1 MNNMRSR
8 FLYTKII
15 LLLLIGGCNSDFDI
29 SQQNSKLFTAI
40 PPNYSGVAFEN
51 TVVQT
56 KENNHLLNVEFV
68 SGGGVAVGDINNDGL
83 QDIFFTANQTSDRLY
98 LNRGNLKFEDI
109 SKSAKIIDDD
119 KWSTGVTFV
128 DIDSDGDQDIYVC
141 RFEYL
146 ENDLSANQLYI
157 NNGDLTFTE
166 KAENFGVADQGFST
180 SATFCDFNKDN
191 LVDLYVVNQPPSI
204 PGRRGKI
211 SQSDLPGIQ
220 FSDRLYK
227 NMGDGKFIDHTEKS
241 NIRNFGFGLS
251 ALVGDFNDDSWQDIY
266 VSNDFDVA
274 DHLYINQ
281 QDGTF
286 ADMITESTRHIT
298 NFSMGSDAADY
309 DNDGLLDIMVV
320 DMVHEDK
327 KMAKSHMTNIDT
339 KEFLNGI
346 DMGIHHQYMIN
357 TLQRNNGNGT
367 FSELA
372 RLAGVAR
379 TGWSWGPLFADF
391 DNDGLKDIF
400 VTNGVIRNNLHG
412 DLADIYQQKV
422 DSLRKIAQLN
432 NRNPKEL
439 IDVFDFVDLA
449 AIDEIPNYIY
459 KNNGD
464 YTFSNVCVPWGLDQ
478 PTTSNGGAYADFDLD
493 GDLDLV
499 INNLNGV
506 AGLYKNN
513 ASENGIG
520 NYVRFKLNPS
530 NSKSVIG
537 SKISIYNGDELW
549 QVQHIVNTRGFRSKS
564 ESIAHFGV
572 GNNKEISKVMIEWQD
587 STHTMLENIATNQL
601 YVVNQAEAK
610 QSELNS
616 DSEDR
621 IPVFKDAT
629 AELLLSQVLH
639 KENAFDDFSRQVL
652 LPYKLSYAG
661 PVLCVGDIN
670 GDRKEDFFLGGSAG
684 ESGILF
690 VQNRRGTFDEIKTG
704 AWSQDLA
711 SEDTDAEFVDLDKDG
726 DLDLIVASGGNEFNL
741 NDPRL
746 KDRLYIN
753 NGQGIFRK
761 DATSLPEFTK
771 STSCIE
777 PNDFDNDGDIDLFTG
792 GRLIPG
798 KYPYPANSY
807 LLENKGG
814 KFHDVTKERAPDM
827 ENLGLVT
834 SAKWTDH
841 NMDGKAD
848 LVVVGEWMPVTI
860 FTQGFKGTFQK
871 QILDGLEDSNGWYN
885 EVQVADIDEDG
896 DEDYIV
902 GNLGMN
908 YSYKASNE
916 SPLEIFSLDFD
927 RNGTSDIV
935 LSYKHDG
942 QLFPIVGRGRAVKQ
956 MPNLERKFES
966 YEMFSEATIQE
977 IYGES
982 LNNAL
987 NLKAYSFSSNY
998 IENLGDNNFRMKPLP
1013 SLAQSSSINSALIKD
1028 FDDDGYKDLL
1038 ISGNMYQTEVEVPRH
1053 DAGTGLFLKGNGK
1066 GDFEPVSITDSG
1078 FFTPHD
1084 VKDMKVIEVN
1094 GKQII
1099 LVGNNNSFL
1108 QAIEF

>member
-1 MNNMRSR
+1 MNNMSSR
-8 FLYTKII
+8 LLYTQIV
-15 LLLLIGGCNSDFDI
+15 LLLLIGGCKGDFDI
-29 SQQNSKLFTAI
+29 SQQNSKLFTGI
-40 PPNYSGVAFEN
+40 PPAYSGIAFEN

-56 KENNHLLNVEFV
+56 KENNHLVNVEFV

-83 QDIFFTANQTSDRLY
+83 PDIFFAGNQVSDRLY
-98 LNRGNLKFEDI
+98 LNLGNFKFEDI
-109 SKSAKIIDDD
+109 SERAGISQDDL
-119 KWSTGVTFV
+119 WSTGVTFV
-128 DIDSDGDQDIYVC
+128 DIDRDGDQDIYVC
-141 RFEYL
+141 RFVYL
-146 ENDLSANQLYI
+146 ENDQSANQLYI
-157 NNGDLTFTE
+157 NNGDLTFSE
-166 KAENFGVADQGFST
+166 KAETFGVADKGFST
-180 SATFCDFNKDN
+180 SATFCDFDKDN
-191 LVDLYVVNQPPSI
+191 LVDLYIVNQPPSI
-204 PGRRGKI
+204 PGRRGNI

-227 NMGDGKFIDHTEKS
+227 NVGDGKFIDYTDKS

-286 ADMITESTRHIT
+286 ADMIKESTRHIT

-327 KMAKSHMTNIDT
+327 KMAKSYMTNIDT

-346 DMGIHHQYMIN
+346 DMGTHRQYMSN

-379 TGWSWGPLFADF
+379 TGWSWSPLFADF

-400 VTNGVIRNNLHG
+400 ITNGVIRNNLHG

-422 DSLRKIAQLN
+422 DSLRKIAKLN

-449 AIDEIPNYIY
+449 AIDKIPNYIF

-464 YTFSNVCVPWGLDQ
+464 YTFANKVVDWGLDE
-478 PTTSNGGAYADFDLD
+478 PTTSNGAAYADLDLD

-499 INNLNGV
+499 ISDLNGV

-520 NYVRFKLNPS
+520 NYIRFKLNAS
-530 NSKSVIG
+530 NSKNVIG
-537 SKISIYNGDELW
+537 SKISIYNGDDFW

-564 ESIAHFGV
+564 ESVAHFGV
-572 GNNKEISKVMIEWQD
+572 GKNNEISKVIITWQD
-587 STHTMLENIATNQL
+587 SSQTVLENIAVNQL
-601 YVVNQAEAK
+601 YVVNQEESK
-610 QSELNS
+610 KSELHSGS
-616 DSEDR
+616 DDSIPLFEDR
-621 IPVFKDAT
+621 T
-629 AELLLSQVLH
+629 TELLLSHVLH

-652 LPYKLSYAG
+652 LPYRLSYSG
-661 PVLCVGDIN
+661 PVLCVGDVN
-670 GDRKEDFFLGGSAG
+670 GDRREDFFLGGSVG
-684 ESGILF
+684 ESAILF
-690 VQNRRGTFDEIKTG
+690 LQNNRGTFDEVKTG

-711 SEDTDAEFVDLDKDG
+711 SEDTDAEFVDLDRDG
-726 DLDLIVASGGNEFNL
+726 DLDLLVASGGNEFIE
-741 NDPRL
+741 NDNRL

-753 NGQGIFRK
+753 NGKGIFKK
-761 DATSLPEFTK
+761 DLISLPEHTI

-777 PNDFDNDGDIDLFTG
+777 PNDFDNDGDIDLFVG

-807 LLENKGG
+807 LLENNGG
-814 KFHDVTKERAPDM
+814 KFTDVTKEKAPDM

-841 NMDGKAD
+841 NMDGKTD
-848 LVVVGEWMPVTI
+848 LIIVGEWMPVTI
-860 FTQGFKGTFQK
+860 FTQGVNGGFQK
-871 QILDGLEDSNGWYN
+871 QILNGLEDSNGWYY

-896 DEDYIV
+896 DEDFIV

-908 YSYKASNE
+908 YSYKATKE
-916 SPLEIFSLDFD
+916 SPLEIFSHDFD

-935 LSYKHDG
+935 LCYTHDG

-956 MPNLERKFES
+956 VSNLARKFES
-966 YEMFSEATIQE
+966 YEMYSEATLQE

-998 IENLGDNNFRMKPLP
+998 IENMGDNNFRMKPLP
-1013 SLAQSSSINSALIKD
+1013 SLAQASSITCVLIKD
-1028 FDDDGYKDLL
+1028 FDDDGHEDLL
-1038 ISGNMYQTEVEVPRH
+1038 ISGNMYQTEIELPRH
-1053 DAGTGLFLKGNGK
+1053 DAGNGLLLTGNGK
-1066 GDFEPVSITDSG
+1066 GDFEPVSTTDSG
-1078 FFTPHD
+1078 FFTPYD
-1084 VKDMKVIEVN
+1084 VKDMKLIEVN
-1094 GKQII
+1094 GKQFV
-1099 LVGNNNSFL
+1099 LVGNNNFFL
-1108 QAIEF
+1108 QAVEY